1 MKILFTICGRA
12 GSKGIHNKNIKTFC
26 EFPLPLY
33 SLSALDLYLT
43 KHPECDA
50 DIALNTDSLDLKEIL
65 CTNTKRNVYYIPRK
79 HTLTGDFVAKKDVIK
94 DTLIEMENLTH
105 TSYEMVVDLDIT
117 SPLRTVHDIENL
129 IQKFRD
135 TSCDVVFSA
144 VPSRRSPY
152 FNMVYNNNGSFE
164 RCDTLATEKVVHLC
178 VAFI

>member
-1 MKILFTICGRA
+1 MKILFTIRGRA
-12 GSKGIHNKNIKTFC
+12 GSKGIHNKNSKTFC

-94 DTLIEMENLTH
+94 TL
-105 TSYEMVVDLDIT
+105 
-117 SPLRTVHDIENL
+117 
-129 IQKFRD
+129 
-135 TSCDVVFSA
+135 
-144 VPSRRSPY
+144 
-152 FNMVYNNNGSFE
+152 
-164 RCDTLATEKVVHLC
+164 
-178 VAFI
+178 